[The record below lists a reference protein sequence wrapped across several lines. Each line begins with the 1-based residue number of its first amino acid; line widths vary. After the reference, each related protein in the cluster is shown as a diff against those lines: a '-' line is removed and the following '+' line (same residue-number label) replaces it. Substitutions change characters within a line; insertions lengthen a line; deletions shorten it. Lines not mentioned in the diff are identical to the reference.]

1 MGRSPCEGIGNAKSS
16 VWGLS
21 FSLSFYTL
29 YLGYSIYFRTVF
41 FMNSIPPLQPT
52 AIGFSLANAHALI
65 QAAGL
70 AYHPPNEVTAQ
81 ALAWGFRHCELLDS
95 GPTQG
100 YVMANERAIVV
111 SFRGTQ
117 GKDLRDWITNLD
129 FDRIETPNGMVH
141 CGFNKAVDRVFED
154 LLLAVIKFRTQGQAL
169 FLTGHSLG
177 GALATLATLRL
188 VNAGQSVA
196 GLYTFGSPRV
206 GDRTYFDR
214 FNTALNMGLDTAPIS
229 RAFRIVNDK
238 DIVPKLPFKATGYCH
253 VGEKYR
259 FDTQGYL
266 CLNPVPLQGLMAA
279 IQDEIE
285 DLLEPDWE
293 VINDHYLGSYK
304 TVILANLLQSIALVP
319 ELVPELVPALV

>member
-1 MGRSPCEGIGNAKSS
+1 
-16 VWGLS
+16 
-21 FSLSFYTL
+21 
-29 YLGYSIYFRTVF
+29 
-41 FMNSIPPLQPT
+41 MNSISPLQPT
-52 AIGFSLANAHALI
+52 AIGFSLANANALV

-70 AYHPPNEVTAQ
+70 AYHPPDEVATQ
-81 ALAWGFRHCELLDS
+81 ALAWGFGSYKILDS
-95 GPTQG
+95 GATQG
-100 YVMANERAIVV
+100 YVMANESAIVV

-129 FDRIETPNGMVH
+129 FDRLETPDGAVH

-154 LLLAVIKFRTQGQAL
+154 LLLTVMKFRTQGQAL

-177 GALATLATLRL
+177 GALATLTTLRL
-188 VNAGQSVA
+188 VNAGQSVQ

-214 FNTALNMGLDTAPIS
+214 FNMALDRRLDAELDVMPID
-229 RAFRIVNDK
+229 RAFRIVNDE

-259 FDTQGYL
+259 FDTQGSL
-266 CLNPVPLQGLMAA
+266 CLNPVPIQDLLVA

-285 DLLEPDWE
+285 DFLEPDWE
-293 VINDHYLGSYK
+293 VINDHDLGSYR

-319 ELVPELVPALV
+319 KLVPELVPELVQASV

>member
-1 MGRSPCEGIGNAKSS
+1 
-16 VWGLS
+16 
-21 FSLSFYTL
+21 
-29 YLGYSIYFRTVF
+29 
-41 FMNSIPPLQPT
+41 MNILPSLQPT
-52 AIGFSLANAHALI
+52 AIGFSIHNAHALV

-70 AYHPPNEVTAQ
+70 AYHPPDEVTAQ
-81 ALAWGFRHCELLDS
+81 ALAWEFGQCKVLDS
-95 GPTQG
+95 GATQG

-117 GKDLRDWITNLD
+117 GKDLRDWVTNLD
-129 FDRIETPNGMVH
+129 FDRVETPNGSVH

-154 LLLAVIKFRTQGQAL
+154 LLVAVVKFRTQGQAL

-177 GALATLATLRL
+177 GALATLTTLRL
-188 VNAGQSVA
+188 INAGQSVM

-214 FNTALNMGLDTAPIS
+214 FNVALNQGLEAAPIA

-259 FDTQGYL
+259 FDTQGTL
-266 CLNPVPLQGLMAA
+266 CLNAVPVQGLLAA
-279 IQDEIE
+279 IQGEIE
-285 DLLEPDWE
+285 DFLEPDWE
-293 VINDHYLGSYK
+293 VIKDHDLGSYK
-304 TVILANLLQSIALVP
+304 AVILANLLQSIGMAP
-319 ELVPELVPALV
+319 ALVPALVPVSAPALVPALVV